1 MHSPLRTLAVAAAA
15 LLTTGVVLAGC
26 GGDDGGGSAGAGLVV
41 YSGRTE
47 DLVKPILDRFSEES
61 GIDVEVRYGNTADL
75 ALLIEEEGDKSPAD
89 VFLSQSPGA
98 VGYLDQHGLLG
109 TLPDDVLGLVQPG
122 FHAADG
128 SWVAFSAR
136 KRVLAYNPETTD
148 EASLPASVMDLVDP
162 EWKGRIGIAPS
173 NASFQDFVTAMRLK
187 LGDEATAEWLKG
199 IAANDPFTFAGNSA
213 VLEAIGR
220 GEVEV
225 GLINHYYRYQ
235 ALAEDPNLPV
245 LNYDFPP
252 DDIGSLVIVTGAT
265 ALKSTDQPEQAA
277 ELVRFLLS
285 PEAQTYFT
293 DETFEYPLA
302 TGSTPNAALPPVD
315 LSAAPG
321 IDFDQLGGDLETT
334 RSMIRDA
341 GLEG

>member
-1 MHSPLRTLAVAAAA
+1 MHSSVRTLAVAAAS
-15 LLTTGVVLAGC
+15 LLTAGIVLAAC
-26 GGDDGGGSAGAGLVV
+26 GGDDGGESSADLVV

-47 DLVKPILDRFSEES
+47 DLIKPILDRFSEES

-75 ALLIEEEGDKSPAD
+75 ALLIDEEGDKSPAD

-98 VGYLDQHGLLG
+98 VGYLDQKDRLG
-109 TLPDDVLGLVQPG
+109 SLPADVLSLVQPG
-122 FHAADG
+122 FQAEDG

-148 EASLPASVMDLVDP
+148 EASLPASVLDLVDP

-173 NASFQDFVTAMRLK
+173 NASFQDFVTAMRMQI
-187 LGDEATAEWLKG
+187 GDEATSEWLRG
-199 IAANDPFTFAGNSA
+199 IAANDPFTFSGNSA
-213 VLEAIGR
+213 VLEAIAR

-235 ALAEDPNLPV
+235 ALAEDPNTPV
-245 LNYDFPP
+245 VNYDFPP

-265 ALKSTDQPEQAA
+265 VIKGTEQPEEAA

-302 TGSTPNAALPPVD
+302 AGATPNAVLPPVD
-315 LSAAPG
+315 LTASPA
-321 IDFDQLGGDLETT
+321 IDFEQLGGDLETT
-334 RSMIRDA
+334 RTMIRDA